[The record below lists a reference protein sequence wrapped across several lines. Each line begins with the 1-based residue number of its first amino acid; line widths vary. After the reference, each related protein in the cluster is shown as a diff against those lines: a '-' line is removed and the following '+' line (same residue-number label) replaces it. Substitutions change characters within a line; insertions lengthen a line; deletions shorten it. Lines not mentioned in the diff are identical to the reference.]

1 MNAEATRNCVDAQR
15 YISADGM
22 RATKRKR
29 AILEVLEAH
38 GELSYGE
45 YGPPPYTATT
55 ITRRVGGS
63 VQSVARTLRGMATSG
78 LLVAVRD
85 RQEVW
90 NAIASSPI
98 ASTVTAYYSAR
109 TMVRDIAAAKVWK
122 DGANARSRLAEQALM
137 AAFGATSGSA
147 QLQTA
152 CECPVR
158 KLRAAL

>member
-15 YISADGM
+15 YISVDGM

-38 GELSYGE
+38 SELAYGE

-55 ITRRVGGS
+55 IARRVGGS
-63 VQSVARTLRGMATSG
+63 VQSVARTLRGMAKSG

-90 NAIASSPI
+90 NAIARSPL

-109 TMVRDIAAAKVWK
+109 TMERDIAVAQAWHA
-122 DGANARSRLAEQALM
+122 GAPKRSQEAMESILAPLAYRSP
-137 AAFGATSGSA
+137 GA
-147 QLQTA
+147 
-152 CECPVR
+152 P
-158 KLRAAL
+158 